1 MKLLSAAVV
10 AILMLATAG
19 HAELPAASPAM
30 VNQAL
35 ASGKPTLIDFGL
47 RTCAVCKKMA
57 PYLESLSNEYRNQAN
72 ILFVDV
78 RSDQTTAQR
87 FRVQMLPAQVFLNA
101 QGKEVQRHTGFL
113 DRQGIISGLKQAG
126 LK

>member
-1 MKLLSAAVV
+1 MRLKSAVFLV
-10 AILMLATAG
+10 ILMLASVG
-19 HAELPAASPAM
+19 HAELPSASPEA
-30 VNQAL
+30 VNRAL

-47 RTCAVCKKMA
+47 RTCGVCKKMA
-57 PYLESLSNEYRNQAN
+57 PYLESLSIEYRNRAN

-78 RSDQTTAQR
+78 RSDQALAQK
-87 FRVQMLPAQVFLNA
+87 FRVQMLPAQIFLNA

>member
-1 MKLLSAAVV
+1 MKLKSTVVV
-10 AILMLATAG
+10 AILMLASVG
-19 HAELPAASPAM
+19 HAEFPAASPEM
-30 VNQAL
+30 VNQTL

-57 PYLESLSNEYRNQAN
+57 PYLESLSNEYRNRAN

-78 RSDQTTAQR
+78 RSNQATAQR
-87 FRVQMLPAQVFLNA
+87 FRVQMLPAQIFLNA
-101 QGKEVQRHTGFL
+101 QGKEVHRHTGFL
-113 DRQGIISGLKQAG
+113 DRQGIINGLKQAG

>member
-1 MKLLSAAVV
+1 MKLKSAVFLV
-10 AILMLATAG
+10 ILLLASVG
-19 HAELPAASPAM
+19 HAELPAASPEA
-30 VNQAL
+30 VNRAL
-35 ASGKPTLIDFGL
+35 VSGKPTLIDFGL
-47 RTCAVCKKMA
+47 RTCGVCKKMA
-57 PYLESLSNEYRNQAN
+57 PYLESLSIEYRNRAN

-78 RSDQTTAQR
+78 RSNQALAQK
-87 FRVQMLPAQVFLNA
+87 FRVQMLPAQIFLNA